1 MERIRGKML
10 QLFKNNRI
18 EIMDIDYKYRYISFI
33 TTKGAGYT
41 FVPGKGNCI
50 NSTKCSNSTVKIYG
64 GMIEYYSD
72 LSRLE
77 DFYMEEYCIDCILKS
92 LNDDMFEQYENFGI
106 E

>member
-1 MERIRGKML
+1 MERIREKML

-50 NSTKCSNSTVKIYG
+50 NSTKCSEDIIKIYAG
-64 GMIEYYSD
+64 TIDKFSEIRFLEYEIEELC
-72 LSRLE
+72 LS
-77 DFYMEEYCIDCILKS
+77 CILNT
-92 LNDDMFEQYENFGI
+92 LEEDTFDIYDHFGL

>member
-1 MERIRGKML
+1 MKETRSRLLK
-10 QLFKNNRI
+10 LFKDNRI
-18 EIMDIDYKYRYISFI
+18 SEIIIDSEYRYISFK
-33 TTKGAGYT
+33 TSNEAQYT